1 MRADH
6 TTINRKTMKNKT
18 DFFLPMLL
26 IVAIGLAF
34 STYKFY
40 GERKALK
47 KKVEQLEH
55 TVSNIGKNEM
65 TTTTVKTDKGDVTV
79 ASVEPLKATDKNIG
93 DRYGREME
101 VVREASGAK
110 KKDVDNLSSVG
121 VTTSD
126 SVTVPVTVEPFGG
139 LTTHFSD
146 DFTTIDVRI
155 DSMKT
160 AAISYEVRD
169 SLVIVSWA
177 KRHSILFGLIKWK
190 SGKRRIEAFS
200 KNPKSTISS
209 FEVLERLE

>member
-26 IVAIGLAF
+26 IVAVGLAF

-110 KKDVDNLSSVG
+110 KKDVDNFSSVG

-190 SGKRRIEAFS
+190 SRKRRIEAFS

>member
-1 MRADH
+1 
-6 TTINRKTMKNKT
+6 MKNKT

-26 IVAIGLAF
+26 IVAVGLAF

-55 TVSNIGKNEM
+55 TVSNIGKKEM